1 MQYLFGH
8 DRVMKLLVDLLFP
21 SQCEICGRPPEPLC
35 GECLPIA
42 KPHQVKGFAFDAW
55 AITELDEPLQ
65 KLVKGYKDHHLLALE
80 KHLVQLIKSTVTLSE
95 ANVVI
100 AVPPRNRKNYRKRGF
115 DPALRLAR
123 KSFEPRV
130 RVIAL
135 RANRKVSDQRVLSSS
150 DRKTNLLGAFRSNLP
165 PGSRVIL
172 FDDVVTTGSTLREMA
187 RAVEE
192 KGSIVVGVCVLAET
206 ISVF

>member
-1 MQYLFGH
+1 
-8 DRVMKLLVDLLFP
+8 MKLLVDLLFP

-42 KPHQVKGFAFDAW
+42 KPHQVKGFAFDTW

-65 KLVKGYKDHHLLALE
+65 KLVRGYKDHHLLALE
-80 KHLVQLIKSTVTLSE
+80 KHLVHLIKSTTRISV

-123 KSFEPRV
+123 KSFGPAV
-130 RVIAL
+130 QIVAL
-135 RANRKVSDQRVLSSS
+135 RANRKVSDQRQLSSS
-150 DRKTNLLGAFRSNLP
+150 NRKANLIGAYSSKLP
-165 PGSRVIL
+165 PGSRVML

-192 KGSIVVGVCVLAET
+192 KGSIVVGACVLAET

>member
-1 MQYLFGH
+1 
-8 DRVMKLLVDLLFP
+8 MKLLVNLLFP

-42 KPHQVKGFAFDAW
+42 KPHQVKGFAFDTW
-55 AITELDEPLQ
+55 AVAELDEPLQ
-65 KLVKGYKDHHLLALE
+65 KLVRGYKDHQLLALE
-80 KHLVQLIKSTVTLSE
+80 KHLVHLIKSTARISE

-123 KSFEPRV
+123 KSFGPGV
-130 RVIAL
+130 PVIAL
-135 RANRKVSDQRVLSSS
+135 RANRKVSDQRQLSSS
-150 DRKTNLLGAFRSNLP
+150 NRKANLIGAYSSKLP
-165 PGSRVIL
+165 PGSRVML

-192 KGSIVVGVCVLAET
+192 KGSIVVGACVLAET